1 MATITPNRVSH
12 MRVGHG
18 LMTMGK
24 IVTRRVLLGFL
35 VLACLGHVWAY
46 FAPEL
51 WYDTFPHIGRPWQPR
66 LGPYNEH
73 LVTDMSALYMALL
86 VVTAAAWRFAD
97 SDRYVITVG
106 AGWLTFC
113 VFHLLYH
120 LQHLSMF
127 TSGERI
133 ALVGLLSSLTLVSA
147 ALLAP
152 SPTGNASSRSGASD
166 VSPGTKGQ

>member
-1 MATITPNRVSH
+1 
-12 MRVGHG
+12 
-18 LMTMGK
+18 MGK
-24 IVTRRVLLGFL
+24 IGTRRVLLGFL

-46 FAPEL
+46 FAPEV

-73 LVTDMSALYMALL
+73 LVTDMAALYMALL

-106 AGWLTFC
+106 AGWLVFC

-127 TSGERI
+127 STGERI
-133 ALVGLLSSLTLVSA
+133 ALVTLLSSLTLVSA

-152 SPTGNASSRSGASD
+152 SPPGQAGSRSGTSDVAPEASSR
-166 VSPGTKGQ
+166 